1 MNTRLSCV
9 ILNYNDAE
17 TTEKL
22 VRKISD
28 YEILHQI
35 IVVDNASTDDSME
48 RLRKLESDGSGNVLE
63 MQHDQQNA
71 QVQSAANARQSGKIR
86 VLSAGHNGGYGS
98 GNNLGVRYASEQ
110 GATHVLIANPD
121 VVFSEQSLKAMLA
134 VFAHHPEVGIVT
146 TRIHDA
152 RFPDLKN
159 GWPLRSFTREL
170 LSMGP
175 VSRRLFGRTFD
186 YPDSY
191 FTSRNA
197 VYVGAVHGSM
207 LMVDSEKF
215 LEAGGYD
222 EGIFLYEEEQVL
234 GRRMQRAGYRSV
246 LLLNQHY
253 NHEHS
258 ISISKSV
265 SDAMKRQKLREES
278 TLYYMKHYLHIN
290 PLQEQIAKLWF
301 AGIRMEMRAAK
312 IIGMKI

>member
-1 MNTRLSCV
+1 MSMQLSCV

-22 VRKISD
+22 VKQLAD
-28 YEILHQI
+28 YDVLHQI
-35 IVVDNASTDDSME
+35 IVVDNASTDDSLE
-48 RLRKLESDGSGNVLE
+48 WLRKLEYD
-63 MQHDQQNA
+63 
-71 QVQSAANARQSGKIR
+71 ANASQPGKVR
-86 VLSAGHNGGYGS
+86 VISADHNGGYGS
-98 GNNLGVRYASEQ
+98 GNNLGVRYAAEQ
-110 GATHVLIANPD
+110 GGATHVLIANPD
-121 VVFSEQSLKAMLA
+121 VMFSEQSLKAMLA
-134 VFAHHPEVGIVT
+134 VFSRHPEVGIVT
-146 TRIHDA
+146 ARIHDA

-170 LSMGP
+170 FSMGP
-175 VSRRLFGRTFD
+175 VSRRLFRRSFD

-191 FTSRNA
+191 FTGRSA

-234 GRRMQRAGYRSV
+234 GRRMQNAGYRSV

-253 NHEHS
+253 DHEHS
-258 ISISKSV
+258 ASISKSF
-265 SDAMKRQKLREES
+265 SDAMKRQRLREES

-290 PLQEQIAKLWF
+290 PLQEQMAKLWF
-301 AGIRMEMRAAK
+301 AGIRLEMQVAK
-312 IIGMKI
+312 LVGIKI

>member
-1 MNTRLSCV
+1 MSVRLSCV

-22 VRKISD
+22 VRQIAD
-28 YEILHQI
+28 YEVLHQI
-35 IVVDNASTDDSME
+35 IVVDNASTDDSLE
-48 RLRKLESDGSGNVLE
+48 RLRKLE
-63 MQHDQQNA
+63 QNDA
-71 QVQSAANARQSGKIR
+71 GQPGKVRVISAD
-86 VLSAGHNGGYGS
+86 HNGGYGS
-98 GNNLGVRYASEQ
+98 GNNLGVRYAAEQ
-110 GATHVLIANPD
+110 GGATHVLIANPD

-134 VFAHHPEVGIVT
+134 VFARHPEVGIVT

-191 FTSRNA
+191 FAGRNA

-207 LMVDSEKF
+207 LMVDTEKF

-234 GRRMQRAGYRSV
+234 GRRMQNAGYRSV

-253 NHEHS
+253 DHEHS
-258 ISISKSV
+258 ASISKSF
-265 SDAMKRQKLREES
+265 SDAMKRQRLREES
-278 TLYYMKHYLHIN
+278 TLYYMKYYLHIS
-290 PLQEQIAKLWF
+290 LVQEQIAKLWF
-301 AGIRMEMRAAK
+301 AGIRLEMQAAK
-312 IIGMKI
+312 AVGIKI

>member
-1 MNTRLSCV
+1 MSMQLSCV

-22 VRKISD
+22 VMQIAD
-28 YEILHQI
+28 YDVLHQI
-35 IVVDNASTDDSME
+35 IVVDNASTDDSLE
-48 RLRKLESDGSGNVLE
+48 RLRKLESD
-63 MQHDQQNA
+63 
-71 QVQSAANARQSGKIR
+71 ANASQSCKVR
-86 VLSAGHNGGYGS
+86 VISADHNGGYGS
-98 GNNLGVRYASEQ
+98 GNNLGVRCGAEQ

-134 VFAHHPEVGIVT
+134 VFARHPEVGIVT
-146 TRIHDA
+146 TRIRDA
-152 RFPDLKN
+152 RFPNLKN
-159 GWPLRSFTREL
+159 GWPLRSFIREL

-175 VSRRLFGRTFD
+175 VSRRLLGKTFD

-191 FTSRNA
+191 FAGRSA

-207 LMVDSEKF
+207 LMVDTEKF

-234 GRRMQRAGYRSV
+234 GRRMQNAGYRSV

-253 NHEHS
+253 DHEHS
-258 ISISKSV
+258 ASISKSF
-265 SDAMKRQKLREES
+265 SDAMKRQRLREES
-278 TLYYMKHYLHIN
+278 TLYYMKHYLHIS

-301 AGIRMEMRAAK
+301 AGIRMEMQVAK
-312 IIGMKI
+312 LVGIKI

>member
-1 MNTRLSCV
+1 MSACLSCV
-9 ILNYNDAE
+9 ILNYNDVE

-22 VRKISD
+22 VRQIAG
-28 YEILHQI
+28 YEVLHQI

-48 RLRKLESDGSGNVLE
+48 RLRKLESEIWQESAGV
-63 MQHDQQNA
+63 QQNEQNA
-71 QVQSAANARQSGKIR
+71 GIQFDANASRSGKVR
-86 VLSAGHNGGYGS
+86 VISADRNGGYGS
-98 GNNLGVRYASEQ
+98 GNNLGVRYAAEQ

-134 VFAHHPEVGIVT
+134 VFARHPEVGIVT

-152 RFPDLKN
+152 RFPELKN

-191 FTSRNA
+191 FAGRSA

-207 LMVDSEKF
+207 LMVDTEKF

-234 GRRMQRAGYRSV
+234 GRRMRNAGYRSV

-253 NHEHS
+253 DHEHS
-258 ISISKSV
+258 ASISKSF

-301 AGIRMEMRAAK
+301 AGIRLEMQIAK
-312 IIGMKI
+312 LVGIQI

>member
-1 MNTRLSCV
+1 MSMQLSCV

-22 VRKISD
+22 VMQIAD
-28 YEILHQI
+28 YDVLHQI
-35 IVVDNASTDDSME
+35 IVVDNASTDDSLE
-48 RLRKLESDGSGNVLE
+48 RLRKLESD
-63 MQHDQQNA
+63 
-71 QVQSAANARQSGKIR
+71 ANASQSCKVR
-86 VLSAGHNGGYGS
+86 VISADHNGGYGS
-98 GNNLGVRYASEQ
+98 GNNLGVRCGAEQ

-134 VFAHHPEVGIVT
+134 VFARHPEVGIVT
-146 TRIHDA
+146 TRIRDA
-152 RFPDLKN
+152 RFPNLKN
-159 GWPLRSFTREL
+159 GWPLRSFMREL

-175 VSRRLFGRTFD
+175 VSRRLLGKTFD

-191 FTSRNA
+191 FTGRSA

-207 LMVDSEKF
+207 LMVDTEKF

-234 GRRMQRAGYRSV
+234 GRRMQNAGYRSV

-253 NHEHS
+253 DHEHS
-258 ISISKSV
+258 ASISKSF
-265 SDAMKRQKLREES
+265 SDAMKRQRLREES
-278 TLYYMKHYLHIN
+278 TLYYMKHYLHIS

-301 AGIRMEMRAAK
+301 AGIRLEMQVAK
-312 IIGMKI
+312 LVGIKI

>member
-1 MNTRLSCV
+1 MSMQLSCV

-22 VRKISD
+22 VMQIAD
-28 YEILHQI
+28 YDVLHQI
-35 IVVDNASTDDSME
+35 IVVDNASTDDSLE
-48 RLRKLESDGSGNVLE
+48 RLRKLESD
-63 MQHDQQNA
+63 
-71 QVQSAANARQSGKIR
+71 ANASQSCKVR
-86 VLSAGHNGGYGS
+86 VISADHNGGYGS
-98 GNNLGVRYASEQ
+98 GNNLGVRCGAEQ

-134 VFAHHPEVGIVT
+134 IFARHPEVGIVT
-146 TRIHDA
+146 TRIRDA
-152 RFPDLKN
+152 RFPNLKN
-159 GWPLRSFTREL
+159 GWPLRSFMREL

-175 VSRRLFGRTFD
+175 VSRRLLGKTFD

-191 FTSRNA
+191 FAGRSA

-207 LMVDSEKF
+207 LMVDTEKF

-234 GRRMQRAGYRSV
+234 GRRMQNAGYRSV

-253 NHEHS
+253 DHEHS
-258 ISISKSV
+258 ASISKSF
-265 SDAMKRQKLREES
+265 SDAMKRQRLREES
-278 TLYYMKHYLHIN
+278 TLYYMKHYLHIS

-301 AGIRMEMRAAK
+301 AGIRLEMQVAK
-312 IIGMKI
+312 LVGIKI

>member
-1 MNTRLSCV
+1 MSTRLSCV

-22 VRKISD
+22 VRQIAD
-28 YEILHQI
+28 YEVLHQI
-35 IVVDNASTDDSME
+35 IVVDNASTDDSLE
-48 RLRKLESDGSGNVLE
+48 QLGKLKEIK
-63 MQHDQQNA
+63 
-71 QVQSAANARQSGKIR
+71 KIR
-86 VLSAGHNGGYGS
+86 VIAADRNGGYGS
-98 GNNLGVRYASEQ
+98 GNNLGVRYDADQ

-134 VFAHHPEVGIVT
+134 VFARHPEVGIVT

-175 VSRRLFGRTFD
+175 MSRRLFGRTFD

-191 FTSRNA
+191 FAGRSA

-222 EGIFLYEEEQVL
+222 EGIFLYEEEQIL
-234 GRRMQRAGYRSV
+234 GRRMQNAGYRSV

-253 NHEHS
+253 DHEHS
-258 ISISKSV
+258 ASISKSF

-312 IIGMKI
+312 LVGMKI